1 MAKNHLVV
9 ERVYAELRSA
19 IVTCEYPPGQPVT
32 EVELAARYQVSRT
45 PIREVCIRLM
55 RDDLLEYIPH
65 KGYSVSQVRLG
76 DLHNLYDVR
85 LMLEPNAAKLA
96 ARRASPASISEL
108 WAKVQVIKE
117 STKDGDF
124 IGRIVAEKEFHRLI
138 AEAGGNNR
146 LAKIIADVGNQIE
159 RLIHFLYRN
168 HSYDLQPCHEEHS
181 SILKAI
187 EERNASLARE
197 AMAELVAGHKRRALQ
212 ALAGEVAVSHS

>member
-9 ERVYAELRSA
+9 ERVYAELRAA
-19 IVTCEYPPGQPVT
+19 IVTCEYSPGQPVT

-85 LMLEPNAAKLA
+85 LMLEPNGAELA

-108 WAKVQVIKE
+108 WAKVQVIRE

-138 AEAGGNNR
+138 AEAGGNSQ
-146 LAKIIADVGNQIE
+146 LAKIIADVGRQVE
-159 RLIHFLYRN
+159 RLIHFLYRT
-168 HSYDLQPCHEEHS
+168 HGYEPEPCGERQASVLE
-181 SILKAI
+181 AI
-187 EERNASLARE
+187 EDRNAALAHRSMTELITVYRKRE
-197 AMAELVAGHKRRALQ
+197 LHAMARRS
-212 ALAGEVAVSHS
+212 GG